1 MVQTADQYEFI
12 YKMILDSL
20 DYKGGAS
27 IEADFG
33 GFAADHPLYENLE
46 PSVMTPSRSIE
57 ITAALPPVPPKKS
70 ASATVS
76 WGL

>member
-12 YKMILDSL
+12 YKMFLDSL
-20 DYKGGAS
+20 DYKGGAP

-33 GFAADHPLYENLE
+33 GMPLYENLE

-57 ITAALPPVPPKKS
+57 INAALPPVPPKTS
-70 ASATVS
+70 ARATVS
-76 WGL
+76 WVPISRI